1 MRAETKATLS
11 TIAIELAIYSCL
23 VTGYFF
29 VTLHLLGGPLKRLFE
44 ASSAGYAVV
53 SLALIVGQG
62 ILLELLTSALMRR
75 VRPGG
80 R

>member
-1 MRAETKATLS
+1 MRAETKRSLA
-11 TIAIELAIYSCL
+11 TIALELAIYACL
-23 VTGYFF
+23 VTAYFF
-29 VTLHLLGGPLKRLFE
+29 LVLHLLGGSLKTLFDRTNV
-44 ASSAGYAVV
+44 GYAVV